1 MRKKGLM
8 HDGKT
13 GCHQRCEKELFVQ
26 IGYKYTDNILTM
38 QENIIYF

>member
-1 MRKKGLM
+1 M

-26 IGYKYTDNILTM
+26 TEYKYTGNILTM
-38 QENIIYF
+38 KENIIYFF